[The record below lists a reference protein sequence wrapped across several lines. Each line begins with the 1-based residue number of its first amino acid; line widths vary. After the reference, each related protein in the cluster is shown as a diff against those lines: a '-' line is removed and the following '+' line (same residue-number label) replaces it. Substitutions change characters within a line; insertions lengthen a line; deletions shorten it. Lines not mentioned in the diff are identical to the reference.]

1 MEVGKPPSDSFEH
14 NALLQKLRAQ
24 LELHGK
30 KFLCAFS
37 GGLDSTVLLH
47 AAARIPGI
55 QLRAIHIHHGLHA
68 DADKWT
74 RHCEKF
80 CLELNVELEVTRV
93 VVNKSEGKGT
103 EAAAR
108 HARYRA
114 IEKHIRDDEILL
126 TAHHLQD
133 QAETLLLRLLRGSG
147 SQGLG
152 AMRELSSTHG
162 FRQLRPLLSV
172 SKSDLQNYAN
182 TEKLSW
188 VEDPSNEKTDFDR
201 NYLRHDILPL
211 LEKRWPQ
218 AAMNLA
224 RSAGLLAEEHQCLH
238 EQSDIFLAEIQGIDR
253 QAISVSGLLRH
264 SKPWRA
270 QILRA
275 WISSLNASPLP
286 ANIFQEIEQS
296 LLRAKLNAN
305 AQVRWADTEIT
316 RWRDCLYLSATKT
329 GISEDWQCL
338 WNGDGSFTM
347 PNGDCWGFESRDPP
361 TNIASLVHSTFG
373 GNLSVSL
380 RKGGENIQLANRE
393 HHSSVKNC
401 LQELGVPPWE
411 RRQLPFIATT
421 AGECLAVGD
430 VLISARFEAFCA
442 IHQIRFSRR
451 INP

>member
-1 MEVGKPPSDSFEH
+1 VEVGKLPADSSEYC
-14 NALLQKLRAQ
+14 ALLEKLRAQ

-37 GGLDSTVLLH
+37 GGLDSSVLLH

-80 CLELNVELEVTRV
+80 CLELNIEVEVIKVEVD
-93 VVNKSEGKGT
+93 KSDGKGT

-108 HARYRA
+108 HARYLA
-114 IEKHIRDDEILL
+114 IAKHIREDEILL

-152 AMRELSSTHG
+152 AMRELSSAHG

-172 SKSDLQNYAN
+172 SKTDLQNYAN

-201 NYLRHDILPL
+201 NYLRHEILPL

-218 AAMNLA
+218 AAMNLS
-224 RSAGLLAEEHQCLH
+224 RSAGLLAEEHQCLR
-238 EQSDIFLAEIQGIDR
+238 EQSEIFLAEIQSIDR
-253 QAISVSGLLRH
+253 RAISVSGLLQH

-275 WISSLNASPLP
+275 WISSLDASPLP
-286 ANIFQEIEQS
+286 VNIFQEIEQS
-296 LLRAKLNAN
+296 VMSAKEDAS
-305 AQVRWADTEIT
+305 AQVRWADTEIA
-316 RWRDCLYLSATKT
+316 RWRDCLYLSATET
-329 GISEDWQCL
+329 GMPEDWQCL
-338 WNGDGSFTM
+338 WNGDDSFTM
-347 PNGDCWGFESRDPP
+347 PNGDCWGFESRDPS
-361 TNIASLVHSTFG
+361 TSIASLVHTAFG
-373 GNLSVSL
+373 DNLSVSL
-380 RKGGENIQLANRE
+380 RKGGENIRLANRD

-411 RRQLPFIATT
+411 RRRLPLLFTA

-430 VLISARFEAFCA
+430 VLLSARFEALC
-442 IHQIRFSRR
+442 QSYDIRFRH
-451 INP
+451 IV

>member
-1 MEVGKPPSDSFEH
+1 MEVDKPPSDSFEN
-14 NALLQKLRAQ
+14 NALLEKLRAQ

-37 GGLDSTVLLH
+37 GGLDSSVLLH

-80 CLELNVELEVTRV
+80 CLELNVELEVIKV
-93 VVNKSEGKGT
+93 EVDKSDGKGT

-108 HARYRA
+108 HARYFA
-114 IEKHIRDDEILL
+114 IAKHIREDEILL

-152 AMRELSSTHG
+152 AMRELSSAHG

-172 SKSDLQNYAN
+172 SKTDLQNYAN

-201 NYLRHDILPL
+201 NYLRHEILPL

-218 AAMNLA
+218 ATMNLSG
-224 RSAGLLAEEHQCLH
+224 SAGLLAEEHQCLR
-238 EQSDIFLAEIQGIDR
+238 EQSEIFMAEIQGIDR
-253 QAISVSGLLRH
+253 HSISVSGLLQH

-275 WISSLNASPLP
+275 WISSLDASPLP

-296 LLRAKLNAN
+296 VLSAKQDAS

-316 RWRDCLYLSATKT
+316 RWRDCLYLSATDA
-329 GISEDWQCL
+329 GMPEDWQCF
-338 WNGDGSFTM
+338 WNGDSSFTM

-361 TNIASLVHSTFG
+361 TSIASLVQNAFG
-373 GNLSVSL
+373 SNLSVSL
-380 RKGGENIQLANRE
+380 RKGGENIRLANRE

-401 LQELGVPPWE
+401 LQELGIPPWE
-411 RRQLPFIATT
+411 RRRLPLLFTA

-430 VLISARFEAFCA
+430 VLLSARFEALC
-442 IHQIRFSRR
+442 QSYDIRFRH
-451 INP
+451 IV